1 MANNNEKIEVR
12 ASKETKEQFEKL
24 VEESGLSKV
33 DFMPRLIEAYESMM
47 LKTAL
52 PGRKDE
58 IESFDAAHLLLKDLY
73 RNSLNLALL
82 AKSTAMQETKMELD
96 TKTRTIADLQV
107 RQEEM
112 ESKIKLLESDKS
124 GLGKQVSSLTKENE
138 KLKEVIKEKETALQ
152 SNDDAKNVIAQL
164 KEIVNAMQLHV
175 VDSQNKKA
183 E

>member
-82 AKSTAMQETKMELD
+82 AKSTAMQETKMEY
-96 TKTRTIADLQV
+96 IA
-107 RQEEM
+107 
-112 ESKIKLLESDKS
+112 
-124 GLGKQVSSLTKENE
+124 N
-138 KLKEVIKEKETALQ
+138 
-152 SNDDAKNVIAQL
+152 
-164 KEIVNAMQLHV
+164 
-175 VDSQNKKA
+175 
-183 E
+183 